1 MLTRRPIVGVMG
13 SGNLSTPEAED
24 VGRLVARLGAHLL
37 TGGGGG
43 QMEAVSHG
51 FSRSEL
57 RSGLCIGV
65 LPSKEEGSQEPP
77 EGYPN
82 PFIELPIYTHLWL
95 RGDQGAEVGS
105 RHSINVMTSTAV
117 VVLYGNEGTIW
128 EARLARQWG
137 KPVALFMPPKS
148 RELPGADKL
157 MAVFDSEPLGTLAE
171 LESWLRD
178 QFGM

>member
-1 MLTRRPIVGVMG
+1 MG
-13 SGNLSTPEAED
+13 SGTTSTAEAED

-43 QMEAVSHG
+43 QMEAVSRG
-51 FSRSEL
+51 FTHSQL

-77 EGYPN
+77 AGYPN
-82 PFIELPIYTHLWL
+82 DYVELPITTHLWL
-95 RGDQGAEVGS
+95 RGDRGAEVGS

-128 EARLARQWG
+128 EAKLARQWG
-137 KPVALFMPPKS
+137 KPVALYLAPAT
-148 RELPGADKL
+148 RELPDADKL
-157 MAVFDSEPLGTLAE
+157 MAVFDEPPLGTLAE
-171 LESWLRD
+171 LEHWLRD

>member
-1 MLTRRPIVGVMG
+1 MG
-13 SGNLSTPEAED
+13 SGQTSTPEADD

-43 QMEAVSHG
+43 QMEAVSQG
-51 FSRSEL
+51 FTRSEL
-57 RSGLCIGV
+57 RTGLCIGV

-82 PFIELPIYTHLWL
+82 AYVELPIYTHLWL
-95 RGDQGAEVGS
+95 RGDKGAELGS

-128 EARLARQWG
+128 EAKLARQWG
-137 KPVALFMPPKS
+137 KPVALYMSPAT
-148 RELPGADKL
+148 RELPDADKL
-157 MAVFDSEPLGTLAE
+157 MAVFDEPPLGTLAE
-171 LESWLRD
+171 LEHWLRD

>member
-1 MLTRRPIVGVMG
+1 MG
-13 SGNLSTPEAED
+13 SGNLSTAEADD

-43 QMEAVSHG
+43 QMEAVSRG
-51 FSRSEL
+51 FVRSEL

-65 LPSKEEGSQEPP
+65 LPSKAQGSQEPP

-82 PFIELPIYTHLWL
+82 PYVELPIYTHLWL
-95 RGDQGAEVGS
+95 RGAQGAEVGS
-105 RHSINVMTSTAV
+105 RHSINVMSSTAV

-137 KPVALFMPPKS
+137 KPVALFMSAAS
-148 RELPGADKL
+148 RELPDADKL
-157 MAVFDSEPLGTLAE
+157 MAVFDDEPLGTLAE
-171 LESWLRD
+171 LELWLRA

>member
-13 SGNLSTPEAED
+13 SGNLSTPEAEE

-65 LPSKEEGSQEPP
+65 LPSKEEGS
-77 EGYPN
+77 
-82 PFIELPIYTHLWL
+82 
-95 RGDQGAEVGS
+95 
-105 RHSINVMTSTAV
+105 
-117 VVLYGNEGTIW
+117 
-128 EARLARQWG
+128 
-137 KPVALFMPPKS
+137 
-148 RELPGADKL
+148 
-157 MAVFDSEPLGTLAE
+157 
-171 LESWLRD
+171 
-178 QFGM
+178 

>member
-1 MLTRRPIVGVMG
+1 MG
-13 SGNLSTPEAED
+13 SGTLSTPEAED

-43 QMEAVSHG
+43 QMEAVSRG
-51 FSRSEL
+51 FARSTL

-65 LPSKEEGSQEPP
+65 LPSKEEGSQEAP

-82 PFIELPIYTHLWL
+82 EFVELPIYTHLWL

-105 RHSINVMTSTAV
+105 RHSINVMTATAV
-117 VVLYGNEGTIW
+117 VVLYGNEGTVW

-137 KPVALFMPPKS
+137 KPVALYMSESS
-148 RELPGADKL
+148 RALPDADKL
-157 MAVFDSEPLGTLAE
+157 IAVFDEPPLGSLAE
-171 LESWLRD
+171 LEHWLRD